1 MEGDVKRGEAQ
12 AFARKLAGATM
23 RACHDYRDGDLVHEE
38 PFSDQL
44 CGRLKETLHDFQT
57 GSIAWQVD
65 VAPGRGRL
73 SARSLTKTKEEPV
86 FGADIVMTIDIETST
101 ESVRKGFLAQAK
113 RLEPGKLLS
122 NQEHRRLLDQC
133 EKMVSFTPCSMVFLY
148 HREGLQVI
156 PASAVLGSRH
166 MDLWDIEAYPIDILY
181 EDFGICWFG
190 DMRIQATDPAS
201 LEGLRAMLDTR
212 VAVRLAGRQA
222 PDDAFEPEDFPDI
235 SDLF

>member
-1 MEGDVKRGEAQ
+1 MKREEAE

-23 RACHDYRDGDLVHEE
+23 RACHDYRDGDLIHEE

-65 VAPGRGRL
+65 AASGRGRL

-86 FGADIVMTIDIETST
+86 FGADIVMTIDIETPA

-148 HREGLQVI
+148 HQASVKVI
-156 PASAVLGSRH
+156 PATAVLGSRH
-166 MDLWDIEAYPIDILY
+166 MNLWGIETYSIEILY
-181 EDFGICWFG
+181 VDFGICWFG
-190 DMRIQATDPAS
+190 DTRIQATDPAS
-201 LEGLRAMLDTR
+201 LEGLRAMLGTQA
-212 VAVRLAGRQA
+212 AVRLAGRPA
-222 PDDAFEPEDFPDI
+222 PEAAFEFDEDLIDPD
-235 SDLF
+235 LL